1 MGQTRNLE
9 RNFKYFELIENEN
22 TNYQNVSDAV
32 KAVLKGK
39 FVTLE
44 KWTWKSLSRFQFF
57 TTPWNIQCMEFSRP
71 EYWSGKP
78 FLSPGIFPTTQRSNP
93 GLLHCGQILYQL
105 SHKGSPRMLEWVA
118 YPFSG
123 GSSQPRNW
131 TRVSCTAGRLFANWA
146 MRKTHNTGCIY

>member
-44 KWTWKSLSRFQFF
+44 K
-57 TTPWNIQCMEFSRP
+57 
-71 EYWSGKP
+71 
-78 FLSPGIFPTTQRSNP
+78 
-93 GLLHCGQILYQL
+93 
-105 SHKGSPRMLEWVA
+105 
-118 YPFSG
+118 
-123 GSSQPRNW
+123 
-131 TRVSCTAGRLFANWA
+131 
-146 MRKTHNTGCIY
+146 